1 MKTQSSE
8 VPEGCSLLFTQELSF
23 FLAHPSRKVLGKD
36 LSMTEVCAGQ
46 TQPWEDEVICIYFLK
61 INKQDKI
68 IA

>member
-1 MKTQSSE
+1 MQFAFYSGI
-8 VPEGCSLLFTQELSF
+8 VLI

-36 LSMTEVCAGQ
+36 LSTTEVCAGQ